1 MVDVGAYIDFATVKN
16 IHFGNMDFSLE
27 QKKNM
32 SEQVARESMEFDV
45 VIVGGG
51 PSGLAAACRMAQLAE
66 ADGKEISVV
75 VVEKGSEI
83 GAHILS
89 GNVFETRAL
98 DELFPNW
105 KEEGAPVTT
114 AVAGDIVHYLAGER
128 RSMRVPGLFVPS
140 PMHNSGNYIISLGRL
155 CQWLAEK
162 AEAAGINV
170 FPGFAAAEVLY
181 DDAGRVRGVTTSDFG
196 VGRDGQQKPG
206 YQAGYEL
213 LGKYTIFAEGV
224 RGNLGEAL
232 MKKYKLRKD
241 ADPQHYGIGIKEI
254 WEIDPEKHE
263 EGLVVHTMGWP
274 LNNRTEGGGFF
285 YHAANNQVF
294 AGFIVALNYTNPSLA
309 PFQEFQ
315 RWKLHPKI
323 RQYLEGGKRIAYGA
337 RAVNKG
343 GWQSLPKLA
352 FPGGMLVGCDA
363 GFLNGVK
370 IKGAHTAI
378 KTGTLAAESVYES
391 LARGDAYTELADFEE
406 RVRESWVHD
415 ELYRVRNFGPAL
427 HKFGTFFGAA
437 FTFVE
442 QNFFRGKLPFTMR
455 NPDVDNESLQ
465 QASVADTIE
474 YPKPDGVLTFDRLS
488 SVFLSSTN
496 HEEDQPSHLVLKDES
511 VPLTY
516 NLPEFDEPAQRYCPA
531 GVYEIVEEDGQQRFQ
546 INAQNCVH
554 CKTCDIKDPKQN
566 IVWTVPEG
574 GGGPN
579 YSGM

>member
-1 MVDVGAYIDFATVKN
+1 MTEPV
-16 IHFGNMDFSLE
+16 E
-27 QKKNM
+27 
-32 SEQVARESMEFDV
+32 RESMEFDV
-45 VIVGGG
+45 VIIGGG
-51 PSGLAAACRMAQLAE
+51 PSGLAAACRLAQLAK

-98 DELFPNW
+98 DELFPDW
-105 KEEGAPVTT
+105 QSEGAPVTT
-114 AVAGDIVHYLAGER
+114 AVKGDVVHYLTGEQK
-128 RSMRVPGLFVPS
+128 SIRVPGLFLPT
-140 PMHNSGNYIISLGRL
+140 PMHNMGNYIISLGRL
-155 CQWLAEK
+155 CQWLGEK

-170 FPGFAAAEVLY
+170 FPGFAATEVLY
-181 DDAGRVRGVTTSDFG
+181 DDEGRVKGVATSDMG
-196 VGRDGQQKPG
+196 IAKDGQHKSG

-232 MKKYKLRKD
+232 MDKFDLRQD

-254 WEIDPEKHE
+254 WEIEPDKHD

-274 LNNRTEGGGFF
+274 LDNKTEGGGFL

-323 RQYLEGGKRIAYGA
+323 RPYLEGGKRIAYGA

-343 GWQSLPKLA
+343 GWQSLPKLT
-352 FPGGMLVGCDA
+352 FPGGVLVGCDA

-378 KTGTLAAESVYES
+378 KTGMLAAESVYAS
-391 LARGDAYTELADFEE
+391 VSADGAYAELTDYEE
-406 RVRESWVHD
+406 RVQQSWVHD

-427 HKFGTFFGAA
+427 HKFGTFLGAA
-437 FTFVE
+437 FTFLD
-442 QNFFRGKLPFTMR
+442 QNIFRGKLPFTMR
-455 NPDVDNESLQ
+455 NRTPDHDSLKKSVDTR
-465 QASVADTIE
+465 VIE
-474 YPKPDGVLTFDRLS
+474 YPKPDGVITFDRLS

-496 HEEDQPSHLVLKDES
+496 HEEDQPSHLRLIDES
-511 VPLTY
+511 IPVAY

-531 GVYEIVEEDGQQRFQ
+531 GVYEIVEDDGQPKFQ

-566 IVWTVPEG
+566 IIWTVPEG